1 MNILAVIKG
10 AEMLIFEKAVIKKY
24 WPADDKGADDLVVRQ
39 IQMQVE
45 AEIDDSEQ
53 VRELY
58 KNMVR
63 GLVRVSIMDNLT
75 GEEYEIPAVTIKP
88 FNIKQKK
95 VTMGKGDAAETIKQ
109 EFAMLTLI
117 CKTVDDDGASML
129 AELYR
134 FFNIEVQLNFDE
146 FRYRPGETGESEEDP
161 DDL

>member
-1 MNILAVIKG
+1 
-10 AEMLIFEKAVIKKY
+10 MLIFEKAVIKKY
-24 WPADDKGADDLVVRQ
+24 WPSDDKGVDDLVIRQ
-39 IQMQVE
+39 VQMQVE
-45 AEIDDSEQ
+45 AEIDDSDQ

-63 GLVRVSIMDNLT
+63 GLVRLAIMDNLT

-95 VTMGKGDAAETIKQ
+95 VTMGKGDTAETIKQ
-109 EFAMLTLI
+109 EFAMLTLV
-117 CKTVDDDGASML
+117 CRPRDDDGANML

-146 FRYRPGETGESEEDP
+146 FCSRPGEAEEES
-161 DDL
+161 DDEV

>member
-1 MNILAVIKG
+1 
-10 AEMLIFEKAVIKKY
+10 MLIFEKAVIKKY
-24 WPADDKGADDLVVRQ
+24 WPSDDKGADDLVVRQ
-39 IQMQVE
+39 VQMQVE
-45 AEIDDSEQ
+45 AEIDDSDQ

-63 GLVRVSIMDNLT
+63 GLVRLAIMDNLT

-95 VTMGKGDAAETIKQ
+95 VTMGKGDTAETIKQ
-109 EFAMLTLI
+109 EFAMLTLV
-117 CKTVDDDGASML
+117 CKAKDDDGANML

-146 FRYRPGETGESEEDP
+146 FRSRAVTADEDDDSETE
-161 DDL
+161 